1 MEDRIVRAMTKKVKV
16 VTLHP
21 VQLMVFGI
29 IGQLGVPV
37 QSLVVEGQQRDSAF
51 AIHQEM
57 EERIVKEMTKKVKV
71 VALHPVQLMVF
82 GIIGQVGVHVPEC
95 VEVEP
100 KAEAV
105 IVTLQEMEEMIVWA
119 RARKLSPVIFRA
131 VMVSRP
137 NPFCKYPYTP

>member
-1 MEDRIVRAMTKKVKV
+1 
-16 VTLHP
+16 
-21 VQLMVFGI
+21 MVLGLS
-29 IGQLGVPV
+29 GQTGNFV

-71 VALHPVQLMVF
+71 VAFHPVQLMVF
-82 GIIGQVGVHVPEC
+82 GIIGQVGVPVPEC